1 MERCNPIGR
10 FRPHSAWAAVRGGHR
25 QLKGESM
32 ESKVLKSVIALKVV
46 IVFVMMLA
54 FVANAAESGAPPSGP
69 GPAEVKKDSTPIPK
83 SGVLSITFLGNK
95 KFTSEQLQKVID
107 GTELKLGGVVGP
119 AIIGPAMTA
128 LVDFYH
134 KNGANLSASP
144 NIIEDTKGI
153 TFVQFIIDENAS
165 KGDIGGL
172 VSSGGPHIFCKS
184 EDTTAPGGAAPG
196 GAAPGGAA
204 PGGAAPG
211 GAAPGGAAPG
221 GAAPG
226 GAATEAK
233 KDRTPIPASGVL
245 SITFLGNKKFTS
257 EQLQKVV
264 DGTQLK
270 LGGPVNFSI
279 IGPAMK
285 ALLAFYQKNGT
296 NLSISPNIIEDPK
309 GIVFVQFIIDENGT
323 KGDVGGLVSSGGP
336 HIFCDK

>member
-1 MERCNPIGR
+1 MEQDRLLEGSAPI
-10 FRPHSAWAAVRGGHR
+10 PLVPPVAVVTAKS
-25 QLKGESM
+25 KGEDM
-32 ESKVLKSVIALKVV
+32 ESKAVKSMITFMVL
-46 IVFVMMLA
+46 IVFMMMWA
-54 FVANAAESGAPPSGP
+54 FAANAADQGAPPSGA
-69 GPAEVKKDSTPIPK
+69 GQAAVKKDTTPIPK

-119 AIIGPAMTA
+119 AVIGPAMTA
-128 LVDFYH
+128 LVDFYK

-144 NIIEDTKGI
+144 NIIEDSKGI

-184 EDTTAPGGAAPG
+184 DETPAAG
-196 GAAPGGAA
+196 GGAA

-226 GAATEAK
+226 GAATAAK
-233 KDRTPIPASGVL
+233 KDNTPIPASGLL

-264 DGTQLK
+264 DGTELK

-279 IGPAMK
+279 ISPAMK
-285 ALLAFYQKNGT
+285 ALLAFYQKNGV
-296 NLSISPNIIEDPK
+296 NLNISPNIIEDPK

-336 HIFCDK
+336 HIFCE